1 MATPV
6 EHAGKFYNAA
16 NYGPIEKLTMLN
28 YFSWKQSMI
37 FHLNSLRVLD
47 IVNGTRPALPPNTSR
62 ERREALATETALASS
77 VIHGACS
84 TGVHPHLTGLMD
96 PHEMWLK
103 LQTQFDSASSASARE
118 TILFNLSHARPEHG
132 ELIGDFISRITVL
145 RERLVASP
153 EEVDDATFIRYLL
166 RALPAEYNILK
177 EILFNL
183 DLTVDQVIQRITH
196 SAVAQGIIQPSSA
209 NSSSVSSTALAA
221 HIPSRSYPTY
231 GSYRGGNTRRG
242 GRGGPGRRLDPIRG
256 RPALLPFENP
266 LILARQRGEDH
277 GTVHQYMICWEC
289 GETGHGQ
296 RACPFKGQTKTPEQQ
311 RKGYEAYRQHLD
323 KQRARRESFT
333 PASAYANLGYYDG
346 AQEPPSAL

>member
-1 MATPV
+1 LIHQSIDHLHQTTGYEPGQRNLNPLIILFYFSFFNLLTQPSPPTTALKMATPV
-6 EHAGKFYNAA
+6 EHTGKFYNAA

-47 IVNGTRPALPPNTSR
+47 IVNGTRSALPPNASR
-62 ERREALATETALASS
+62 ERREALDTETALASS

-84 TGVHPHLTGLMD
+84 TGVHPHLTGLLD

-118 TILFNLSHARPEHG
+118 TILFNLSNARPEHG

-166 RALPAEYNILK
+166 RGLPTEYNILK

-196 SAVAQGIIQPSSA
+196 SAVA
-209 NSSSVSSTALAA
+209 
-221 HIPSRSYPTY
+221 PSRKKNARVKSVK
-231 GSYRGGNTRRG
+231 SVTR
-242 GRGGPGRRLDPIRG
+242 P
-256 RPALLPFENP
+256 
-266 LILARQRGEDH
+266 
-277 GTVHQYMICWEC
+277 
-289 GETGHGQ
+289 
-296 RACPFKGQTKTPEQQ
+296 
-311 RKGYEAYRQHLD
+311 
-323 KQRARRESFT
+323 
-333 PASAYANLGYYDG
+333 
-346 AQEPPSAL
+346 